1 MVENDNKNGN
11 MENLF
16 DLSGKV
22 ALVTGASR
30 GLGRAMSL
38 AFAAHGADVI
48 IASRKLD
55 ACEVVAAEVR
65 ALGRRALAV
74 SAHVGR
80 WQACDDLVD
89 TAYAQFGKVDILVNN
104 AGMSPLYG
112 KLSEVTEEMFD
123 KVVALNLKGPYR
135 LSALVGERMAEGAG
149 GSIINIS
156 SVAAAN
162 PAPRSEP
169 YGAAKAGLNNL
180 TRSFAFAFGPKV
192 RVNSIMA
199 GPFLTDISKAW
210 DMAAFRKRAE
220 TSMALQRGG
229 EAHEVV
235 GAALYFA
242 SAASSFTTG
251 SVLRVDGGT

>member
-1 MVENDNKNGN
+1 MSD
-11 MENLF
+11 LF
-16 DLSGKV
+16 DLTGKV
-22 ALVTGASR
+22 ALVTGGSR

-48 IASRKLD
+48 IASRKLE
-55 ACEVVAAEVR
+55 ACETVAQEVR
-65 ALGRRALAV
+65 GMGRRALAV

-80 WQACDDLVD
+80 WDACDALIEQ
-89 TAYAQFGKVDILVNN
+89 AYAAFGRVDILVNN
-104 AGMSPLYG
+104 AGMSPLYE
-112 KLSEVTEEMFD
+112 KLSEVSEEMFD
-123 KVVALNLKGPYR
+123 KVIGLNLKGPFR
-135 LSALVGERMAEGAG
+135 LSAVIGERMMEGAG

-156 SVAAAN
+156 SIAAAN
-162 PAPRSEP
+162 PAPKSEP

-210 DMAAFRKRAE
+210 DLEAFQKRAE
-220 TSMALQRGG
+220 TSMALRRGG
-229 EAHEVV
+229 QADEVV

-242 SAASSFTTG
+242 SAASSFTTAA
-251 SVLRVDGGT
+251 VLRVDGGT

>member
-1 MVENDNKNGN
+1 MADR
-11 MENLF
+11 F

-22 ALVTGASR
+22 ALVTGGSR

-38 AFAAHGADVI
+38 AFAEQGADVI
-48 IASRKLD
+48 VASRKID
-55 ACEVVAAEVR
+55 SCEEVAEEIR
-65 ALGRRALAV
+65 AMGRRALPVA
-74 SAHVGR
+74 AHVGR
-80 WQACDDLVD
+80 WDDCDALVHL
-89 TAYAQFGKVDILVNN
+89 AYQHFGKVDILVNN
-104 AGMSPLYG
+104 AGMSPLYK
-112 KLSEVTEEMFD
+112 KLSDVTEEMFD
-123 KVVALNLKGPYR
+123 KVIGVNLKGPYR
-135 LSALVGERMAEGAG
+135 LSALIGERMAAGEG

-162 PAPRSEP
+162 PAPHAEP

-180 TRSFAFAFGPKV
+180 TRSFAFAFGPTV

-210 DMAAFRKRAE
+210 DMEKFKQRAAN
-220 TSMALQRGG
+220 SIALRRGG

-242 SAASSFTTG
+242 SSASSFTTG
-251 SVLRVDGGT
+251 AILRVDGGT

>member
-1 MVENDNKNGN
+1 MQ
-11 MENLF
+11 NLF
-16 DLSGKV
+16 DLTGKV
-22 ALVTGASR
+22 ALVTGGSR

-55 ACEVVAAEVR
+55 ACEAVANEVR
-65 ALGRRALAV
+65 ALGRRAMAV

-80 WQACDDLVD
+80 WDACDDLVYKS
-89 TAYAQFGKVDILVNN
+89 YAQFGKIDILVNN

-135 LSALVGERMAEGAG
+135 LSALIGERMAAGEG

-162 PAPRSEP
+162 PAPNAEP

-210 DMAAFRKRAE
+210 DMDVFEKRAAQ
-220 TSMALQRGG
+220 SIALKRGG
-229 EAHEVV
+229 QADEVM

-242 SAASSFTTG
+242 SSASSFTTG
-251 SVLRVDGGT
+251 AILRVDGGT

>member
-1 MVENDNKNGN
+1 MSD
-11 MENLF
+11 LF
-16 DLSGKV
+16 DLNGKV
-22 ALVTGASR
+22 ALVTGGSR
-30 GLGRAMSL
+30 GLGRAMAL
-38 AFAAHGADVI
+38 AFAAQGAEVI

-55 ACEVVAAEVR
+55 ACQAVAAEVR

-74 SAHVGR
+74 ASHVGR
-80 WQACDDLVD
+80 WDACDALID
-89 TAYAQFGKVDILVNN
+89 TAYREFGRVDILVNN

-123 KVVALNLKGPYR
+123 KVVGLNLKGPFR
-135 LSALVGERMAEGAG
+135 LSAVIGERMAEGAG

-156 SVAAAN
+156 SIAAAN
-162 PAPRSEP
+162 PAPKSEP

-199 GPFLTDISKAW
+199 GPFLTDISRAW
-210 DMAAFRKRAE
+210 DLEAFQRRAE
-220 TSMALQRGG
+220 TTMALKRGG
-229 EAHEVV
+229 QADEVV

-251 SVLRVDGGT
+251 AILRVDGGT

>member
-1 MVENDNKNGN
+1 MND
-11 MENLF
+11 LF
-16 DLSGKV
+16 SLSGKV
-22 ALVTGASR
+22 ALVTGGSR

-48 IASRKLD
+48 IASRKLE
-55 ACEVVAAEVR
+55 ACEAVASEVR

-80 WQACDDLVD
+80 WDACDALID
-89 TAYAQFGKVDILVNN
+89 TAYAEFGRVDILVNN

-123 KVVALNLKGPYR
+123 KVVGLNLKGPYR
-135 LSALVGERMAEGAG
+135 LCAVIGERMMEGAG

-156 SVAAAN
+156 SIAAAN
-162 PAPRSEP
+162 PAPKSEP

-210 DMAAFRKRAE
+210 DLEAFQKRAD
-220 TSMALQRGG
+220 TSMALRRGG
-229 EAHEVV
+229 QAHEVV

-242 SAASSFTTG
+242 SAASSFTTAA
-251 SVLRVDGGT
+251 VLRVDGGT